1 MFYFVA
7 EFPEAVPLGLKKGT
21 LAGILAGTIIGA
33 IAVSVVATF
42 FIMRRRSKRRIVSR
56 PSSKSLY
63 LFSKHSL
70 SFHDEILQAL
80 KTFVNVC
87 HKKNRF
93 FLNKRK
99 NRFVA
104 VHCSLRFLIYAAFS
118 P

>member
-1 MFYFVA
+1 MVSS
-7 EFPEAVPLGLKKGT
+7 GLNKGA

-70 SFHDEILQAL
+70 SFHDEILRTFE
-80 KTFVNVC
+80 TFVNVC
-87 HKKNRF
+87 HYKKSRLF
-93 FLNKRK
+93 
-99 NRFVA
+99 
-104 VHCSLRFLIYAAFS
+104 
-118 P
+118 